1 MPLQV
6 VAFTCDIPDEQ
17 AATITRGSTVPVIF
31 NLYEELDNP
40 AIKALVKAVSMPVS
54 VSASAAATTN
64 FETPCALKPVSSKN
78 ACFEESRL
86 WKPC

>member
-6 VAFTCDIPDEQ
+6 IAFTCDIPDEQ

-40 AIKALVKAVSMPVS
+40 AIKALVKAVTAPVS
-54 VSASAAATTN
+54 TSASAAATTN
-64 FETPCALKPVSSKN
+64 FEKLCAIKPVTIDN

-86 WKPC
+86 GKP